1 MRRGILG
8 VIMTDIKQPDR
19 SKPPILCEGC
29 GSDDVKVTYTK
40 GVAWYFKCQNCG
52 HWDQEW
58 LEKLDKET
66 Q

>member
-1 MRRGILG
+1 
-8 VIMTDIKQPDR
+8 MTDIKQPDR